1 MGPYEK
7 EKQTVLSA
15 VRWLSANGY
24 LGKKSSGG
32 NVSVKVCGKDA
43 VAITPS
49 GKSYLQL
56 AVGDVCV
63 VDFDLQ
69 PLDSLF
75 APSIE
80 TAMHIGIYRRRSDV
94 QAVVHTHQTYA
105 ALLAVLNRSIP
116 ALFDEIVY
124 EIGPQ
129 VEIIAYAISGSRQ
142 LVENVAVKLDNDCL
156 CYLIQNHGALC
167 LGATMDDALKNAE
180 LLEKEARV
188 YYYALASG
196 REITT
201 LPPASV
207 DHFIAL
213 RKSK

>member
-1 MGPYEK
+1 
-7 EKQTVLSA
+7 
-15 VRWLSANGY
+15 
-24 LGKKSSGG
+24 
-32 NVSVKVCGKDA
+32 
-43 VAITPS
+43 
-49 GKSYLQL
+49 
-56 AVGDVCV
+56 
-63 VDFDLQ
+63 
-69 PLDSLF
+69 
-75 APSIE
+75 
-80 TAMHIGIYRRRSDV
+80 
-94 QAVVHTHQTYA
+94 
-105 ALLAVLNRSIP
+105 VLNRSIP

-142 LVENVAVKLDNDCL
+142 LVENVAAKLDNDCL

-196 REITT
+196 REITP